1 MYLFN
6 MVENFNLLTQQMHET
21 PPKNTTMVSISYFFH
36 IPITSFPIF
45 LFHNLEDF
53 IFQQKVLQPHITLI
67 KLPC

>member
-1 MYLFN
+1 MYFLN
-6 MVENFNLLTQQMHET
+6 LVENFNLLTQQMHET
-21 PPKNTTMVSISYFFH
+21 PLKNTTMGSISYLFH
-36 IPITSFPIF
+36 IPTNFSPIF